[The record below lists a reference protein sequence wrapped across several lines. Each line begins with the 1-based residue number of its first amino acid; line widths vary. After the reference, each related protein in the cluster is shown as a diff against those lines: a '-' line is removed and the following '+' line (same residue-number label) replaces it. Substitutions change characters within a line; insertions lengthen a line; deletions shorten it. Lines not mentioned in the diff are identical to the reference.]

1 MKSLVRLGNGW
12 WKAGGSKPKWRQ
24 VQRRQTGGRMVTDGS
39 SKLLVSARTAT
50 MPVGHCRVGAASAV
64 DCWPCFLTRA
74 IPRGP
79 FFFYP
84 LDTWGKN
91 VAAASPPSWE
101 IYVKSRLSCP
111 PPLSPYGLLQEVYAP
126 DTWKLLVACV
136 LMSRVSSAETKHR
149 CLSAFF
155 DSYPVRAFSR
165 VFVLRVSAPRSLTPC
180 CWRFPE

>member
-1 MKSLVRLGNGW
+1 MVQASFWLVHALPPCR
-12 WKAGGSKPKWRQ
+12 S
-24 VQRRQTGGRMVTDGS
+24 D
-39 SKLLVSARTAT
+39 TAT
-50 MPVGHCRVGAASAV
+50 SGLPLRLTVGHVSSLGRYHAV
-64 DCWPCFLTRA
+64 PL
-74 IPRGP
+74 
-79 FFFYP
+79 FFYP

-165 VFVLRVSAPRSLTPC
+165 VFVLRVSAPRSLMPC